1 MINYEKVVKDIENKN
16 IEELKKD
23 KVEMAR
29 ELRELDTV
37 GKLVEYLNTLDPNK
51 KVYISHGIIVRPCD
65 VMEKDA
71 GIYIG

>member
-1 MINYEKVVKDIENKN
+1 MINYKKVVKDIENKN

-23 KVEMAR
+23 NVDMTR

-37 GKLVEYLNTLDPNK
+37 GKLVEYLNTIDPNK

-65 VMEKDA
+65 VIEKDEE
-71 GIYIG
+71 IYIG